1 MMIQLHR
8 RNLQGNYE
16 SKRFQDA
23 TTKKEQCIL
32 ASEGFKKRS
41 NLTIDVSKAL
51 LFYLKAPARALFDK
65 IHGFNNL
72 QILRV
77 FRSKN

>member
-1 MMIQLHR
+1 MSNIAMMIQLHKR
-8 RNLQGNYE
+8 TLQGNYE

-51 LFYLKAPARALFDK
+51 LRAFFLIKSMGSITYKF
-65 IHGFNNL
+65 
-72 QILRV
+72 
-77 FRSKN
+77 